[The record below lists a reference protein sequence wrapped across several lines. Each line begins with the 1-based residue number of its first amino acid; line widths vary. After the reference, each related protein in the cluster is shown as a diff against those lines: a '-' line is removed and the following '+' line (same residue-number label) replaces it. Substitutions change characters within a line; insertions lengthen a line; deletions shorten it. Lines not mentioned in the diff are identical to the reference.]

1 MPKLTDTFKL
11 AFECCDEVLRETG
24 KFPTI
29 DAVRSRIGVNSP
41 NTIKNAIN
49 QWTEH
54 FAKRHL
60 EKLDRPSV
68 PIALLDAV
76 EKVWFLAVKDA
87 EKSYQTKELAM
98 QQLLANKE
106 EELEQAHEI
115 AGLLETVMKQ
125 MEERFKALELERSGL
140 LAESK
145 TLLEKKDA
153 LTHALAESQRALQQA
168 GQLHATEI
176 RQLNHQQTQTEAW
189 ANRRIVEER
198 ELQMALA
205 KEKLDHVKDQL
216 QAAKDAKSKAENENV
231 QLRKTQFNLQKQI
244 DAITKV
250 IEEQS
255 SQLDEREHTIQ
266 GLNEIVGRLEQS
278 GSSQSN
284 KRILPKR
291 GDSVKSRR

>member
-1 MPKLTDTFKL
+1 MPKLTDTFTL
-11 AFECCDEVLRETG
+11 AFDCCDEVLRETG

-76 EKVWFLAVKDA
+76 EKVWILAVKDA
-87 EKSYQTKELAM
+87 EQSYQTKELAM
-98 QQLLANKE
+98 QQTVANKE
-106 EELEQAHEI
+106 EELAQAHEI
-115 AGLLETVMKQ
+115 AGLWETAMKQ
-125 MEERFKALELERSGL
+125 MEARFNALEQERAAL
-140 LAESK
+140 LAESQA
-145 TLLEKKDA
+145 LREEKDA
-153 LTHALAESQRALQQA
+153 LTHAVAESQRALEQA
-168 GQLHATEI
+168 GQLHAIEV
-176 RQLNHQQTQTEAW
+176 RQLNNQQAQTEAW

-198 ELQMALA
+198 ELQIALA

-216 QAAKDAKSKAENENV
+216 QAAKEAKSQAENEAV
-231 QLRKTQFNLQKQI
+231 HLRKTQSNLQKQV
-244 DAITKV
+244 DTITKV
-250 IEEQS
+250 MEEQR

-266 GLNEIVGRLEQS
+266 GLTETVVRLKQSVGSPTTQ
-278 GSSQSN
+278 
-284 KRILPKR
+284 RILPKR
-291 GDSVKSRR
+291 GDSIKSRR

>member
-76 EKVWFLAVKDA
+76 EKVWTLAVKAA
-87 EKSYQTKELAM
+87 EQSYQTKELAL
-98 QQLLANKE
+98 QQTVTNKE
-106 EELEQAHEI
+106 EELAQAHEI
-115 AGLLETVMKQ
+115 AGLWETAMKQ
-125 MEERFKALELERSGL
+125 MEARFNALEQERAAL
-140 LAESK
+140 LAESQA
-145 TLLEKKDA
+145 LREEKDA
-153 LTHALAESQRALQQA
+153 LTHAVAESQRALEQA
-168 GQLHATEI
+168 NQLHAIEV
-176 RQLNHQQTQTEAW
+176 RQLNKQQAQTEAW

-198 ELQMALA
+198 ELQIALA

-216 QAAKDAKSKAENENV
+216 QAAKEAKSQAENEAV
-231 QLRKTQFNLQKQI
+231 HLRKTQSNLQKQV
-244 DAITKV
+244 DTITKV
-250 IEEQS
+250 MEVQR

-266 GLNEIVGRLEQS
+266 GLTETVVRLKQSVGSPTTQ
-278 GSSQSN
+278 
-284 KRILPKR
+284 RILPKR
-291 GDSVKSRR
+291 GDSIKSRR